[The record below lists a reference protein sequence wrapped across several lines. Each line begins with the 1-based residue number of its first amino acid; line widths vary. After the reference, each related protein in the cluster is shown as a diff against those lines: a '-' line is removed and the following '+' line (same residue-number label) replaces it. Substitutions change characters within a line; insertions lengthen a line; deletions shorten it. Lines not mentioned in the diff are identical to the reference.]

1 MQIVGYI
8 YINRLLHGKM
18 KIRSFVIY
26 AVYRIVLDGEIK
38 ENKEGGPCGT
48 YSGYR
53 NEDGF

>member
-1 MQIVGYI
+1 VQIVGYI